1 MKKKIRQN
9 REKMLHYAA
18 YYIGYTVLFALC
30 FLFII
35 KCFDNNGKSFIWE
48 LDGAPMLYPVCEYL
62 GRSFRDFSYSFLHDA
77 NINVKYYDFSL
88 GMGKSIVQ
96 YAGNWY
102 FEPLTLITALFDKEH
117 LVSIYQYFV
126 ILRYYLC
133 GISFSLFCFYKKE
146 SYFSTLLGSMTYV
159 FSFYTL
165 FWGVRFPLF
174 LVPMIYFPLL
184 LLGMDQQLKEN
195 NSTILIGMVFLS
207 AWTHYYYFVINTM
220 FLAIFFIAEWAKN
233 FKEYH
238 SVKTAFGQIVK
249 KGIGV
254 CRSYF
259 IGCSMAAVVLL
270 PNIYVFLHANRQAGK
285 LNIPNIWWYGK
296 EYCKRLWCYIAA
308 PYEGFSI
315 GYEAVLGLLP
325 LTAAGIAM
333 LIAERRQKTI
343 LCGLLAG
350 GVCLLFPVCSY
361 ILCGFSNVNNRWI
374 YGFVFLSSYGLC
386 RFFSDFRSMS
396 SKQWIFILVYIFI
409 YGVSLYTVCRDMRS
423 EYTLAYA
430 ALFLASVLSIQ
441 LAYIIRFRFANILI
455 VLILCVQII
464 AWEYYL
470 YMPVRI
476 NYISQ
481 FMDRETVRDK
491 ICDMSDGF
499 EKTEDDGIF
508 FRTDVI
514 EPKRSNLAASVLTG
528 YYGSSDYS
536 NVMNENEYRYLL
548 SVENAGLQENI
559 MNYDLDGRTYLL
571 AQNSVKYIACSEMM
585 QSYLPYGYFPCQE
598 AASRSGIP
606 YKVYCNEF
614 ALPLGYAY
622 DTYIL
627 QSECSDNPIERQEI
641 FLNTLVLDEDVENID
656 KKVSADI
663 EKCTSELSYQ
673 IVSMNNVVK
682 NGNVYTVLQGG
693 GDIVLEYIGV
703 NEAETYV
710 RLVGLDI
717 STNNFLDWTW
727 FVDNGSGNSKELFI
741 MSDFNYYRP
750 DTHNYLVN
758 LGYASVPAGR
768 CVIHIPQQGE
778 FTLERIE
785 VLAQRFGKY
794 EETIA
799 KRKEC
804 VLRNIDV
811 HKNGIS
817 GDIEVSN
824 EKLLFLSI
832 PYDCGWSAA
841 VDGVEEKIIR
851 ANIGYMALQL
861 SPGKHHIEMRYTIP
875 GLKAGVVLSIIGWMV
890 YFADF
895 FVRCF
900 LKQEKKR
907 YDRKPGP
914 IEENM
919 LRETDKGRI

>member
-1 MKKKIRQN
+1 MKMRLN
-9 REKMLHYAA
+9 REKMIHYAA
-18 YYIGYTVLFALC
+18 YYISYTVLFALC
-30 FLFII
+30 FLFVI
-35 KCFDNNGKSFIWE
+35 KCFDNNKKSFIWE

-62 GRSFRDFSYSFLHDA
+62 GCCFRNFLHSFFNDA
-77 NINVKYYDFSL
+77 NLNVNYYDFSL
-88 GMGKSIVQ
+88 GLGKSIIQ

-117 LVSIYQYFV
+117 LVSIYQYFTV
-126 ILRYYLC
+126 LRYYLC
-133 GISFSLFCFYKKE
+133 GISFSFFCFYKKE

-165 FWGVRFPLF
+165 FWGVRFPVF
-174 LVPMIYFPLL
+174 LVPMIYLPLL
-184 LLGMDQQLKEN
+184 LIGMDKQLKEN

-220 FLAIFFIAEWAKN
+220 FLCIFFIAEWAKN
-233 FKEYH
+233 FKTYH
-238 SVKTAFGQIVK
+238 SVKTAFEQAVK

-254 CRSYF
+254 CKSYL

-296 EYCKRLWCYIAA
+296 EYCKKLWCYIAA

-315 GYEAVLGLLP
+315 GYEIVLGLLP
-325 LTAAGIAM
+325 LTVVGIVM
-333 LIAERRQKTI
+333 LTAERKQKTI

-361 ILCGFSNVNNRWI
+361 ILCGFSNVNNRWL

-386 RFFSDFRSMS
+386 RFFSNIRNIS
-396 SKQWIFILVYIFI
+396 SRQRIFILAYIFI
-409 YGVSLYTVCRDMRS
+409 YGVSLYTVCQNLRS
-423 EYTLAYA
+423 EYTFSYV
-430 ALFLASVLSIQ
+430 ALFLASALSVS
-441 LAYIIRFRFANILI
+441 LVYKIRFPFAHVLI
-455 VLILCVQII
+455 VLMLCIQII
-464 AWEYYL
+464 VWEYYL
-470 YMPVRI
+470 YSPDRI

-491 ICDMSDGF
+491 ICNMSEGF
-499 EKTEDDGIF
+499 EKIEDDGIF

-514 EPKRSNLAASVLTG
+514 EPKRSNLAASVLGG
-528 YYGSSDYS
+528 YYGISDYS
-536 NVMNENEYRYLL
+536 NVMNENESQYLL

-585 QSYLPYGYFPCQE
+585 QSYLPYGYFLYRE
-598 AASRSGIP
+598 TADRSGIP

-614 ALPLGYAY
+614 ALPLGYVY

-627 QSECSDNPIERQEI
+627 QSECSENPIERQEI

-656 KKVSADI
+656 KKVLTDR

-673 IVSMNNVVK
+673 IVSMNNIIK

-693 GDIVLEYIGV
+693 GEIILEYIGV
-703 NEAETYV
+703 NETETYV

-717 STNNFLDWTW
+717 STNDFPDWTW
-727 FVDNGSGNSKELFI
+727 FVNNGSGNSKELFL

-750 DTHNYLVN
+750 DTHNYLIN
-758 LGYASVPAGR
+758 LGYASVPSGR

-778 FTLERIE
+778 FTLDRIE
-785 VLAQRFGKY
+785 VLAQRFDKY
-794 EETIA
+794 EETISE
-799 KRKEC
+799 RKGS
-804 VLRNIDV
+804 VLRNINVDGD
-811 HKNGIS
+811 GIS
-817 GDIEVSN
+817 GDIEVSD

-832 PYDCGWSAA
+832 PYDCGWGAT

-861 SPGKHHIEMRYTIP
+861 PPGKHHIEMHYTVP
-875 GLKAGVVLSIIGWMV
+875 WLKAGVVLSIIGWMV
-890 YFADF
+890 YFVEF

-900 LKQEKKR
+900 CKQGKKGKR
-907 YDRKPGP
+907 YYRKP
-914 IEENM
+914 EQ
-919 LRETDKGRI
+919 LRRI